1 MCGVDILM
9 NFQMA
14 HKRTEKGQA
23 LVELSLSLIVLLI
36 LLSGMVD
43 VGRGVIQYLAIRDA
57 VQDGVIYGSI
67 NPSHC
72 TQVQERVLYNLENLG
87 TFVVDVRI
95 DGLECSTLTPEEIC
109 AGREIIV
116 TATQDDFLVTM
127 PFYGALLP
135 DNTMTLSAT
144 ERGEV
149 LRPACPETP

>member
-1 MCGVDILM
+1 M
-9 NFQMA
+9 NNRMTQ
-14 HKRTEKGQA
+14 KRTEKGQA
-23 LVELSLSLIVLLI
+23 LVELALSLMVLLI

-72 TQVQERVLYNLENLG
+72 TQIAERVLYNLENLG
-87 TFVVDVRI
+87 TFVVDVKI
-95 DGLECSTLTPEEIC
+95 DGLQCSSLTPEEIC

-116 TATQDDFLVTM
+116 TATQDDFIVTM

-135 DNTMTLSAT
+135 DNSMTLSAT